1 MLVLT
6 RKTNEEIIIG
16 HDVRITIVEVAP
28 GRVKIGITAPR
39 HVKVDRAE
47 IHELKKAEQE
57 PAGAQVLPHINRI
70 AEKLP
75 PADTPTVVGAQPAP
89 LPGGIGGVRPVTRR
103 KPR

>member
-6 RKTNEEIIIG
+6 RKTNEEIVIG

-47 IHELKKAEQE
+47 IHELKKAEQVP
-57 PAGAQVLPHINRI
+57 PAAQVPPIVNRI

-75 PADTPTVVGAQPAP
+75 AADTPTVVTPQSAP
-89 LPGGIGGVRPVTRR
+89 LPNRIDGVRPVTRR